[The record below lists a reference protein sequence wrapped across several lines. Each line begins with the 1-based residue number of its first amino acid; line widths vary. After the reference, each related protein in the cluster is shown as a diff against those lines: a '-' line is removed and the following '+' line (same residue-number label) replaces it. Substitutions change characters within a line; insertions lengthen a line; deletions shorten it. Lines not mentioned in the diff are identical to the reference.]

1 MIQRIALFV
10 ASLAAVAALVVGM
23 SVAGLSP
30 SAPVA
35 SAGVPIEVAAVAD
48 QAPQVQID
56 TVYVAPPQKPTTV
69 VVHKSVP
76 AAGGGH
82 ESESGGEGGGD

>member
-30 SAPVA
+30 SAPPA
-35 SAGVPIEVAAVAD
+35 STGAPIEAAAVAD
-48 QAPQVQID
+48 PTPQVQID
-56 TVYVAPPQKPTTV
+56 TVYVAPPQKPATV

-76 AAGGGH
+76 AAGGAH
-82 ESESGGEGGGD
+82 ESEAGGEGGGD